1 MSDFDPNKKIKLM
14 PLPYIGMFDLD
25 LIYQASDVELL
36 YQILAKVNEIAQS
49 QNIII
54 DNFEN
59 ILDWAQNQIEQYTK
73 EQLQQWLNDGTLENM
88 IMSLGRIVKY
98 FDTTEEML
106 MDANLQAG
114 QCVETLG
121 YSVINDGG
129 YGKFKIVDT
138 LDDDNFQFSIGSNLY
153 ATLISPKNNALS
165 YGMKNDGST
174 DNTTILNSIINKVND
189 LYFKEGIYKFN
200 SAVTLKNI
208 NIVGENKN
216 AILQFNYGINVL
228 ENCYFNNIRLESLLD
243 HLFIAK
249 RNSLTGNRLNLKVID
264 VSLRQNERTKSIL
277 YTETNNNYMYDVLFN
292 NIDIYG
298 IGKSFLETNLIQ
310 TSSTTSLTAMTFNNI
325 NILTGN
331 YQHLVTTNKTGNVTG
346 NIKGVVFSN
355 IQFQY
360 VIGSSNYV
368 IDIDDFIDCV
378 FSNLTVFDTEN
389 NIINIKSSHN
399 SIYVIGCG
407 SGQLGTSIKIP
418 DGVELYNVIPMLI
431 SPSSHGNAVNIP
443 MYTKVSSNRLI
454 GLNRIPTI
462 MPLGINDGTGD
473 EEIINGVEIQRNNLI
488 DNTKGFQF
496 ALNSVNRLVY
506 RFVTSAGT
514 TNTSWYKLISEYW
527 FPYGKN
533 TGRPLTPVTGYCYF
547 DTTLNKPIWWN
558 GSNWVDSTGTTV

>member
-1 MSDFDPNKKIKLM
+1 MEDKHIKPLFGVWCQKILPLVYDESLSYYEVLCKIQQKL
-14 PLPYIGMFDLD
+14 
-25 LIYQASDVELL
+25 
-36 YQILAKVNEIAQS
+36 NEVIES
-49 QNIII
+49 QNNLQDEFYQLKMWI
-54 DNFEN
+54 DTQLEK
-59 ILDWAQNQIEQYTK
+59 YSK
-73 EQLQQWLNDGTLENM
+73 EQLQKWLDDGTLENM
-88 IMSLGRIVKY
+88 IMQLGQIVKY

-106 MDANLQAG
+106 MDTKLQVG

-121 YSVINDGG
+121 YSLINDGG

-138 LDDDNFQFSIGSNLY
+138 IDDDNFQLSIGSNLY

-200 SAVTLKNI
+200 SVVTLKNI

-243 HLFIAK
+243 NLFIAK

-298 IGKSFLETNLIQ
+298 NGKSFLETNLIQ
-310 TSSTTSLTAMTFNNI
+310 TTSTTSLTAMTFNNI
-325 NILTGN
+325 NILTGS

-462 MPLGINDGTGD
+462 VPLGIDDGMND
-473 EEIINGVEIQRNNLI
+473 ENIVNGIEVQRNNLI
-488 DNTKGFQF
+488 DNKHGFQF
-496 ALNSVNRLVY
+496 GLNNVNRLVY
-506 RFVTSAGT
+506 RFVTGSGT
-514 TNTSWYKLISEYW
+514 VNTNWYKLVSEYW
-527 FPYGKN
+527 FPYGKS
-533 TGRPLTPVTGYCYF
+533 TGRPLTSVIGYCYF

-558 GSNWVDSTGTTV
+558 GSNWIDSTGTNV